1 MPERHDSG
9 ERAAAARLPPLDLDR
24 VVQWAEDHHACTG
37 AWPGRRTP
45 GIIPGTGGEKWK
57 NLNQALRAGS
67 RGLPGGSSLMRLL
80 QERCGVW
87 NCRVP
92 PR

>member
-9 ERAAAARLPPLDLDR
+9 EAAAAARLPPLDLDQLVR
-24 VVQWAEDHHACTG
+24 WAEELHARNG
-37 AWPGRRTP
+37 AWPERRTP
-45 GIIPGTGGEKWK
+45 NIIPGTGGEKWK
-57 NLNQALRAGS
+57 NLDQALRSGS

-80 QERCGVW
+80 QERCGVR